1 MFNKMYMNSEII
13 SLNSLPVLYK
23 HEKINVKNQRNH
35 SQGTNYAAKIASQKF
50 YRINSV

>member
-1 MFNKMYMNSEII
+1 MNSEII

-35 SQGTNYAAKIASQKF
+35 SQARIMQQKQLRKNF
-50 YRINSV
+50 TE